1 MSWYPDLPYNA
12 LLCRYNE
19 IGTKGRNR
27 GMFVTDLAH
36 GLERAFRDLPPLEVQ
51 LEHGRILL
59 RPKGRDSFS
68 PTELALVRERAG
80 TVAGLSSLSPAFVTE
95 PDLESLGA
103 VLVKYYPVVARAFR
117 QAHPESVATYAMRAR
132 RVDKSFPR
140 TVEEIERHFAEMLL
154 PLTPEFQVDLTHPNV
169 KVEVE
174 VRQRVGLV
182 CFERVAG
189 AGGLPA
195 GSGGR
200 VLALLSGG
208 IDSPVACYQMMRRG
222 CQVDYLTFHSEP
234 YTPPAYLTKVTGIAR
249 RLNDYQKRGRLAS
262 VNLVS
267 AQKAIRDGCRMRFR
281 TVLYRRMMLRVA
293 TALAPFFGAKAL
305 VTGDNLGQVASQTLE
320 NMSVINEAA
329 GLMVLRP
336 LLTFDKLATMALARD
351 IATLELSQVEC
362 PDSCTVF
369 APDNPALYA
378 SLEEIQAEEARLDIP
393 SLLQQCLGTCVIIN
407 PVSGAAHEY
416 SALTRSNHAKDTE

>member
-1 MSWYPDLPYNA
+1 M
-12 LLCRYNE
+12 
-19 IGTKGRNR
+19 
-27 GMFVTDLAH
+27 
-36 GLERAFRDLPPLEVQ
+36 
-51 LEHGRILL
+51 
-59 RPKGRDSFS
+59 
-68 PTELALVRERAG
+68 
-80 TVAGLSSLSPAFVTE
+80 
-95 PDLESLGA
+95 
-103 VLVKYYPVVARAFR
+103 
-117 QAHPESVATYAMRAR
+117 
-132 RVDKSFPR
+132 
-140 TVEEIERHFAEMLL
+140 
-154 PLTPEFQVDLTHPNV
+154 
-169 KVEVE
+169 
-174 VRQRVGLV
+174 
-182 CFERVAG
+182 
-189 AGGLPA
+189 
-195 GSGGR
+195 
-200 VLALLSGG
+200 LALLSGG

-393 SLLQQCLGTCVIIN
+393 SLLQQCLETCVIIN